1 MTGDAALDAR
11 DLRAPGRPPR
21 KRHWWR
27 WILAGVLVLAVLV
40 VLGGALVLRS
50 WASAAPLVLPAGG
63 AWAAGAGS
71 VAGFRVRESAL
82 GVSGDVTGR
91 TDAVTGT
98 IVISGGQVTRAVFR
112 IGLTSIKIAG
122 QTQPQFARSL
132 DTRQYPAAIIALAR
146 PVTLP
151 PAFTLGATITVR
163 VPGRLTLR
171 GTTRL
176 VTVTFSARRDGTA
189 LQAAGSIPIT
199 LSRWGIT
206 EPASYGIVGSL
217 ASHGTAEFLLLLR
230 REAGAAPGTTE
241 QHQRIA
247 PESHYAH
254 WTEPEEAWKCQR

>member
-40 VLGGALVLRS
+40 VLGGALALRS
-50 WASAAPLVLPAGG
+50 WASAAPLVLPGGRSAAPAGPAGG

-91 TDAVTGT
+91 TDAIAGT
-98 IVISGGQVTRAVFR
+98 IVISGGQVTWAVFR
-112 IGLTSIKIAG
+112 IGLTSITIAG

-132 DTRQYPAAIIALAR
+132 DTKQYPGAIIALAR
-146 PVTLP
+146 PATLP

-176 VTVTFSARRDGTA
+176 VTVTISARRDGTA
-189 LQAAGSIPIT
+189 LQAAGSIPVT

-217 ASHGTAEFLLLLR
+217 ASHGTAEFLFLLLH
-230 REAGAAPGTTE
+230 REAGAAPGAG
-241 QHQRIA
+241 R
-247 PESHYAH
+247 
-254 WTEPEEAWKCQR
+254 